1 MARQCMVTGKKAMS
15 GNYVSHSNNK
25 TKRRHG
31 INLLE
36 KKIWIPEQ
44 KKWVR
49 VKISAKA
56 LKTIHKNGAA
66 SVLSKAGVI

>member
-1 MARQCMVTGKKAMS
+1 MARQCVVTKKKAMT
-15 GNYVSHSNNK
+15 GNFVSHANNK

-36 KKIWIPEQ
+36 KRIWIPEQ
-44 KKWVR
+44 KKWVK

-56 LKTIHKNGAA
+56 LKTIQKNGAA